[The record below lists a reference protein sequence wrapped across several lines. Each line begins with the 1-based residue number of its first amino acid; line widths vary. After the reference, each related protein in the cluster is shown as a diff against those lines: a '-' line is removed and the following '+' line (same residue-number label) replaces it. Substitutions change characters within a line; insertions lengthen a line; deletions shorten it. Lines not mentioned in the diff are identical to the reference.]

1 MNAFT
6 FAQEWEWFHE
16 KTSVNWLSKCRGQGR
31 TTMENNTKGQNQSL
45 ITLGSQTL
53 RKRFPLK
60 YGLIFLF
67 LAFFVLWLMFYSVN
81 FTDHIT
87 CKLSELKKKVPIT
100 EDSSPAT
107 ITLKHP
113 TEPPMLSSVC
123 SFNSV
128 LPEDTLELAFLK
140 DYITWPETPFP
151 FSLKDTSHPPH
162 STYTILPCNGGGRW
176 HVGDQLEVL
185 IKMNDFNGHPKKY
198 GGDVLFARLHNP
210 TVRAGVVGKV
220 FDHHN
225 GSYTAVFSLL
235 WEGSAEVEVIMIHS
249 SEAVTVIERVNL
261 EQPGRIFFRSIFRSG
276 TVTEAAICNVCLK
289 APPEQLCNYTDIQ
302 TGEPWFCYKP
312 KKLKCEHRITHSF
325 GGFTLKP
332 MSMDSTLFQIGVNMK
347 ASIRSSGPSKITILP
362 KSEVVNETVPI
373 YTSGLGEA
381 VRTRPAGYYY
391 QGVWRALDGTT
402 VRQFN
407 NGTAMSQCLKG
418 KVVHLYGDSTIRQW
432 FEYLVS
438 KIPDLK
444 LFDLKNP
451 PKTGPF
457 MALDY
462 TNNILVTFRC
472 HGPPIRAPVLPVSQL
487 HFVANELD
495 SVVGGSNTVVVIGVW
510 AHFSTFPVE
519 VYVRRMLSI
528 RRAVVRLLTRA
539 PDTLVVIRTANPK
552 RLTVQESVTTDDF
565 YFLQRDKIL
574 RAIFKEV
581 NVRLLDAWEMS
592 QAHYLPHDLHP
603 PPPIIKNMMDVVLSH
618 ICPSGEL

>member
-1 MNAFT
+1 
-6 FAQEWEWFHE
+6 
-16 KTSVNWLSKCRGQGR
+16 
-31 TTMENNTKGQNQSL
+31 
-45 ITLGSQTL
+45 
-53 RKRFPLK
+53 
-60 YGLIFLF
+60 
-67 LAFFVLWLMFYSVN
+67 
-81 FTDHIT
+81 
-87 CKLSELKKKVPIT
+87 
-100 EDSSPAT
+100 
-107 ITLKHP
+107 
-113 TEPPMLSSVC
+113 
-123 SFNSV
+123 
-128 LPEDTLELAFLK
+128 
-140 DYITWPETPFP
+140 
-151 FSLKDTSHPPH
+151 
-162 STYTILPCNGGGRW
+162 
-176 HVGDQLEVL
+176 
-185 IKMNDFNGHPKKY
+185 
-198 GGDVLFARLHNP
+198 
-210 TVRAGVVGKV
+210 
-220 FDHHN
+220 
-225 GSYTAVFSLL
+225 
-235 WEGSAEVEVIMIHS
+235 
-249 SEAVTVIERVNL
+249 
-261 EQPGRIFFRSIFRSG
+261 
-276 TVTEAAICNVCLK
+276 
-289 APPEQLCNYTDIQ
+289 
-302 TGEPWFCYKP
+302 
-312 KKLKCEHRITHSF
+312 
-325 GGFTLKP
+325 
-332 MSMDSTLFQIGVNMK
+332 MK

-362 KSEVVNETVPI
+362 KSKVVNETVPI

-391 QGVWRALDGTT
+391 QGAWRALDGTT

-432 FEYLVS
+432 FEYLVA

-495 SVVGGSNTVVVIGVW
+495 SVVGGNNTVVVIGVW

-519 VYVRRMLSI
+519 VYVRRLLSI

-603 PPPIIKNMMDVVLSH
+603 PPPIIKNMIDVVLSH